1 MSWQHVQI
9 DLFPNCLYNAKKEK
23 TPFGNIRYSEA
34 MPFLISK
41 LERAMASIW
50 TMKISHDHLFGFEQY
65 DVLDLFAAS
74 MHDHQ

>member
-9 DLFPNCLYNAKKEK
+9 DLFPNYLYNVKKAK
-23 TPFGNIRYSEA
+23 TPFGIIRYSEV
-34 MPFLISK
+34 MYFFMSK
-41 LERAMASIW
+41 LERATASIF
-50 TMKISHDHLFGFEQY
+50 TVKISHDHLLGFEQY